1 MAGITTIQSFWEI
14 ISEIDLRPLE
24 REAMVEVKI
33 ALVGAPTAARDS
45 LADQMRSDPARPGVE
60 TDTPVLLLDFEAGLQ
75 VGQTD
80 LIIFLLDGGQT
91 NFAREKELAH
101 RWANAGKRVLVF
113 VVLPQVPAKD
123 QALLPALP
131 WKPRSLVYGP
141 VDDPTFLRQK
151 FAPAVIRMLPDK
163 ILSLGRNFPFFR
175 MPIARYLTS
184 DTSQSNAAYAL
195 ATGIGEIVPILNIP
209 LVLTDMII
217 LTKNQAFLAYKLGL
231 VFGFTTDWKSY
242 VGEFGGVL
250 GFGFLWRQ
258 LARTL
263 VGLIPGFG
271 ILPKVGVAYAGT
283 EVVGNGIAQWYL
295 TGRKVSSNQL
305 KGWYE
310 RARLQSKTAVSR
322 LLPKFP
328 HRKPKALPSSQSA
341 ALPEGKPK
349 KLPILTP
356 KVKVRRS
363 KQSCPQCG
371 RVSAPD
377 ARYCQYCG
385 YSFNNIRTAGE
396 TPTQ

>member
-1 MAGITTIQSFWEI
+1 MAGISTIQSFWEI

-24 REAMVEVKI
+24 REAVQDLKI
-33 ALVGAPTAARDS
+33 ALVGAHAAS
-45 LADQMRSDPARPGVE
+45 LALLADQMRSDPARPGVE
-60 TDTPVLLLDFEAGLQ
+60 TDTPLLLLSIEAGLQ

-80 LIIFLLDGGQT
+80 LIILLLDGGQLS
-91 NFAREKELAH
+91 FANEKELA
-101 RWANAGKRVLVF
+101 RQWANAGKRVLVF
-113 VVLPQVPAKD
+113 VVLPKAPTKD

-131 WKPRSLVYGP
+131 WKPRSLIYGP
-141 VDDPTFLRQK
+141 LDDPVFLRQK

-184 DTSQSNAAYAL
+184 DTSQSNAAYSL
-195 ATGIGEIVPILNIP
+195 ATGLAEIVPILNIP
-209 LVLTDMII
+209 LVFTDMII

-231 VFGFTTDWKSY
+231 VFGFTTEWKSY

-258 LARTL
+258 LARML

-283 EVVGNGIAQWYL
+283 EVVGNGVTQWYL
-295 TGRKVSSNQL
+295 TGRKVSPNQL

-310 RARLQSKTAVSR
+310 QARLQSKTAISR
-322 LLPKFP
+322 LLPRLP
-328 HRKPKALPSSQSA
+328 HRKPKALPSSQFDV
-341 ALPEGKPK
+341 LPESQSKTLQKLKPK
-349 KLPILTP
+349 I
-356 KVKVRRS
+356 KVRRS
-363 KQSCPQCG
+363 KQSCPKCG

-377 ARYCQYCG
+377 ASFCQYCG
-385 YSFNNIRTAGE
+385 TSFVGIANSGKKSA
-396 TPTQ
+396 Q